1 MITEINANPNNW
13 KKKCYIANKLTPN
26 IPKYD
31 DENNEICKYDT
42 PIKYEFNYQPISS
55 YTEIMEFGER
65 TKITQKAVI
74 PIKYKGMFKE
84 SDVAYLE
91 GVEPTGEVNNGD
103 KANYKLLPPR
113 NGNSVIIIYFEKL
126 TGK

>member
-1 MITEINANPNNW
+1 MITINANPQDW
-13 KKKCYIANKLTPN
+13 KKTCYIASKKTPN

-31 DENNEICKYDT
+31 DEGNEIIEYKT
-42 PIKYEFNYQPISS
+42 PVLYEFNYQPISS
-55 YTEIMEFGER
+55 YTEIMEFGEKAR
-65 TKITQKAVI
+65 ITQKAVI
-74 PIKYKGMFKE
+74 PIKYKDIFKE

-91 GVEPTGEVNNGD
+91 GAKPDEKLSNGD
-103 KANYKLLPPR
+103 NANYKLLPPR